1 VFDLER
7 FLSFEG
13 KTGPYLLYAAVR
25 IKSIL
30 RKAVDAGLVS
40 GPIGDLAPAERDL
53 ILVLDGF
60 EHALRGA
67 YDKRA
72 PHILADH
79 AYQLAGSF
87 SAFYAACPILGADTE
102 ALRASRLTLASATLK
117 QLIIALELLGIE
129 APERM

>member
-1 VFDLER
+1 
-7 FLSFEG
+7 
-13 KTGPYLLYAAVR
+13 
-25 IKSIL
+25 L
-30 RKAVDAGLVS
+30 RKARDGGHLAGA
-40 GPIGDLAPAERDL
+40 ICDLQPAERDL
-53 ILVLDGF
+53 ILTLDGF

-87 SAFYAACPILGADTE
+87 SAFYAACPIMSADND
-102 ALRASRLTLASATLK
+102 ALRSSRLTLANATLT
-117 QLIIALELLGIE
+117 QLTIALDLLGIE